1 MNGDEKLS
9 DSGGVRT
16 WSLVVGIHCA
26 INYASSA
33 CEVARSSYSNLI

>member
-16 WSLVVGIHCA
+16 WSLVVGIDCA

-33 CEVARSSYSNLI
+33 CEGARSSY